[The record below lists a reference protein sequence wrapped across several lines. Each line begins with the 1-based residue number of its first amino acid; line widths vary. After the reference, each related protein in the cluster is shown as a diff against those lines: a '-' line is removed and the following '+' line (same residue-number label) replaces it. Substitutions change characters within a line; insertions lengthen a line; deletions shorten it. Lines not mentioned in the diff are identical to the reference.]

1 MHKTHSRRER
11 MSEFLNEYGAIIA
24 STLAF
29 ALSEA
34 VAASKLE
41 SNSLTQLLIKGLKF
55 FGKKDKKVK
64 K

>member
-1 MHKTHSRRER
+1 